1 MFIIMVNTHIDQVSH
16 FGGILSWG
24 DFVLTTIL
32 PYSMYTI
39 TVNNHIDQVLYF
51 LHFFVLGRF
60 YPNNNSTV
68 FYVNILVNTLIDQVS
83 HFGGIL
89 SWGGFCPDNN
99 FTVFYVYHY
108 SKQSYRSSLVFFCI
122 FLSWG
127 DFIPTTTLLYSMYNI
142 LVNTLIDQVLYF
154 WGDFVLGGFCPN
166 INFIV
171 FICILL

>member
-1 MFIIMVNTHIDQVSH
+1 MERFCSYKNFTFFFQLTFIFSQQQLYLIQSTSYR
-16 FGGILSWG
+16 SS
-24 DFVLTTIL
+24 FV
-32 PYSMYTI
+32 
-39 TVNNHIDQVLYF
+39 
-51 LHFFVLGRF
+51 FFVPGIF

-142 LVNTLIDQVLYF
+142 LVNTLIDQVLHF
-154 WGDFVLGGFCPN
+154 WG
-166 INFIV
+166 
-171 FICILL
+171 ILSRQQFYHILCTPLQ